1 MSKYIKNS
9 LKILIIVSV
18 IILGGMPSCR
28 FSDIYDENN
37 YNIFI
42 LINCT
47 GGIVQTFSWNLI
59 ADDYTVG
66 GSGDQ
71 STIIPFLE
79 NIKTISITVTKDDDA
94 AALEVLIL
102 KNDKVVQVGNL
113 AANSPPPP
121 STTNTL
127 TVVWKL
133 TESKDKSTGTSS
145 TNNTSSTSSSS
156 SSSSP

>member
-37 YNIFI
+37 YKMYI
-42 LINCT
+42 LVDCT
-47 GGIVQTFSWNLI
+47 GGLVQTFSWSLI
-59 ADDYTVG
+59 ADDYPVG
-66 GSGDQ
+66 GSGDKN
-71 STIIPFLE
+71 TLIPFLE

-94 AALEVLIL
+94 AALQVLIL
-102 KNDKVVQVGNL
+102 KNQKVVQAGNL
-113 AANSPPPP
+113 AANSPPFPN
-121 STTNTL
+121 TTNTL

-133 TESKDKSTGTSS
+133 DESKDKSTGTSS
-145 TNNTSSTSSSS
+145 TNNTSSSSS